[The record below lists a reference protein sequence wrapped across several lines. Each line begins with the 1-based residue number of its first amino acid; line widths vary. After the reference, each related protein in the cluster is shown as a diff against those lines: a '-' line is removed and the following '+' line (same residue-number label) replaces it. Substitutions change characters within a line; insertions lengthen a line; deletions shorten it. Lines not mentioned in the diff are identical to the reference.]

1 MKTLIPILIKVLKA
15 LLPLLTGAAGGA
27 LTGCTLGTSNFYNL
41 F

>member
-15 LLPLLTGAAGGA
+15 LLPLLAGAAGGT
-27 LTGCTLGTSNFYNL
+27 LTGCATTFNNF